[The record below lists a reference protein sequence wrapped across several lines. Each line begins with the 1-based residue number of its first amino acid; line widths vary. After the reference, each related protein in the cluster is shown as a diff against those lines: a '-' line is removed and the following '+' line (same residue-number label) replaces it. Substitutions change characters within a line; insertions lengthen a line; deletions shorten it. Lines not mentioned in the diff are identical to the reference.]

1 MTISFLKWLKLKN
14 SINVWNTKKKRVN
27 FIWNRGTEE
36 EELQNSY
43 LRYNVTLEKRDRIDG
58 VFLRLDASRSGRAA
72 SWAAGQPCETI
83 SISPLFLR
91 IDHSHLSSLLNTMKK
106 GCGCLKP
113 YMVTIETEWPWSIS
127 MNTRCIPA
135 QLCFCNLP
143 VLLHYDAG
151 SHRVHT
157 TQIGL
162 TTSDNMEVWT
172 LWTIFFNSVKW
183 STTYDICTLTKL
195 HNELLVQS
203 ILCATFGKP
212 VKTLPWSC
220 LWEKMFGF

>member
-1 MTISFLKWLKLKN
+1 M
-14 SINVWNTKKKRVN
+14 
-27 FIWNRGTEE
+27 G
-36 EELQNSY
+36 
-43 LRYNVTLEKRDRIDG
+43 
-58 VFLRLDASRSGRAA
+58 GRAA
-72 SWAAGQPCETI
+72 LQDLGKSVHL
-83 SISPLFLR
+83 SSFLENR
-91 IDHSHLSSLLNTMKK
+91 PFHSHISSLLNTMKK

-127 MNTRCIPA
+127 MNTSCIPA

-162 TTSDNMEVWT
+162 TTNDNMEVWT

-183 STTYDICTLTKL
+183 STTYDICTLAKL

-203 ILCATFGKP
+203 IPCATLVNQSKHYPDHVFERK
-212 VKTLPWSC
+212 C
-220 LWEKMFGF
+220 LVFNLWPSDYSLSSVGWLRWNLRCLIKS